1 MTSNGWK
8 DPSRPRVIAL
18 GTFDGVHRGHQELIR
33 QGKRIA
39 EETGAVLRVCTFDCH
54 PMEVLCPER
63 APKRLTDPG
72 EQLRRLKAAGAEE
85 VQVIPFTR
93 ETAETEPE
101 TFLNMLRKDCE
112 IAALVAGWNY
122 TFGRRGR
129 GTVETLEADGQAHG
143 YRVMIVPPVT
153 MEEGTVISSTA
164 IRERLAAGEIVQANE
179 MLGYAYSITGP
190 VVHGVHR
197 ATGMGTPT
205 ANIHSE
211 EKKQLP
217 AYGVYAGILTCGAES
232 WHALINVGIQPTMP
246 SGEVKVEAWA
256 MNMGQGRD
264 LYGQEAEAAL
274 FFRLRPEIRFP
285 DPEAL
290 RRQIAKDR
298 EEAEALFANR
308 VACCAP

>member
-1 MTSNGWK
+1 MTSTGWK

-39 EETGAVLRVCTFDCH
+39 EETGSVLRVCTFDCH

-63 APKRLTDPG
+63 TPKRLTDPG

-85 VQVIPFTR
+85 IQVIPFTR

-101 TFLNMLRKDCE
+101 TFLNMLREDCK

-122 TFGRRGR
+122 TFGRMGR
-129 GTVETLEADGQAHG
+129 GTAETLEADGRANE
-143 YRVMIVPPVT
+143 YRTMIVPPVT
-153 MEEGTVISSTA
+153 AEDGMVISSTE
-164 IRERLAAGEIVQANE
+164 IRERLAAGDVKKANE

-197 ATGMGTPT
+197 ATGMGSPT
-205 ANIHSE
+205 ANIRAK

-217 AYGVYAGILTCGAES
+217 AYGVYTGVLTCGGER
-232 WHALINVGIQPTMP
+232 WNALINIGIQPTMP

-256 MNMGQGRD
+256 MNMLPGRD

-274 FFRLRPEIRFP
+274 LSRLRGEIRFP

-290 RRQIAKDR
+290 KQQIVKDR
-298 EEAEALFANR
+298 EMAEALFANPT
-308 VACCAP
+308 ACCVP